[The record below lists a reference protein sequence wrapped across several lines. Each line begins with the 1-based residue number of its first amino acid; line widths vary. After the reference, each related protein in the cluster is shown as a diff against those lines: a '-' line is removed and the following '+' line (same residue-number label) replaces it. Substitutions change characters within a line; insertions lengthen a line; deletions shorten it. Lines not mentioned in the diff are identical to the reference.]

1 MTQMIIN
8 AMKTQINKYGLEL
21 LTGPYKNDLLVHD
34 RAMLE
39 RYALPGFK
47 IAWMVGD
54 SHTHLFPLG
63 INQEENDCVTYVT
76 NLSSNDR
83 FFVIDISQSGF
94 DKFTIRELNRTNF
107 EALQYTPIVYSNI
120 GSKSDFWLIK
130 GSDKIGYISLN
141 NVGNSNQ
148 LKVDATITPVY
159 GISEQDKSALKC
171 WCCHSC
177 VHLVSSLFVNY
188 TETWAESYHQPIAA

>member
-1 MTQMIIN
+1 MESTIVMTQMIIN

-47 IAWMVGD
+47 IAWMVGV

-94 DKFTIRELNRTNF
+94 K
-107 EALQYTPIVYSNI
+107 A
-120 GSKSDFWLIK
+120 
-130 GSDKIGYISLN
+130 
-141 NVGNSNQ
+141 
-148 LKVDATITPVY
+148 
-159 GISEQDKSALKC
+159 
-171 WCCHSC
+171 
-177 VHLVSSLFVNY
+177 
-188 TETWAESYHQPIAA
+188 